1 MASLCFREV
10 LRNGEWVS
18 ESGRDDIKDGEVCID
33 VSDSY
38 GCYMYEISL
47 IPPKDNGF
55 VRIEDTDRS
64 GEKEKKFNEFLIR
77 KGLPIYF
84 KEGDK

>member
-1 MASLCFREV
+1 MGSLCDRDV

-18 ESGRDDIKDGEVCID
+18 ASERDDIKDGEVCIE

-38 GCYMYEISL
+38 GCYMYRVSL
-47 IPPKDNGF
+47 MPPKDNGF
-55 VRIEDTDRS
+55 VRIEDVDKS
-64 GEKEKKFNEFLIR
+64 GKKEKEFNEFLVS

-84 KEGDK
+84 KKGE